1 VTEASHFWYMRPV
14 FYVSNIGRA
23 IDFYVGTLAFTKKW
37 QQDIVCQVDRGDGEI
52 ILFEDAKRTD
62 KGRLFIELTPA
73 GREQL
78 QREIAERSIPFDKF
92 WWGYDCIRIVDP
104 DGNELLFPLE
114 D

>member
-1 VTEASHFWYMRPV
+1 MTEASHFWYMRPV
-14 FYVSNIGRA
+14 FYVSDIGRA
-23 IDFYVGTLAFTKKW
+23 IDFYVGKLAFTKKW
-37 QQDIVCQVDRGDGEI
+37 HQNTVCQVDRGDGEI
-52 ILFEDAKRTD
+52 ILCQEERKDR
-62 KGRLFIELTPA
+62 GRLFIELNPA

-114 D
+114 E